1 MPSSRDPRIDAYI
14 ARSAP
19 FARPILAHLRELVHT
34 ACPAVIETMKWSMPY
49 FEYHGLL
56 AGMAAFKEH
65 CSFGFW
71 HQDMAAVVGTGKDDE
86 AMGSFGRIAGLAD
99 LPPDR
104 TMLRYLRA
112 AVKLNESGAPARP
125 RPKPAPKSSLR
136 TPPVLAA
143 ALRAH
148 PVAAAAFENFSPSH
162 RREYI
167 EWIAEAKREETR
179 ARRVATAITW
189 LAEGKSRNWK
199 YER

>member
-1 MPSSRDPRIDAYI
+1 MPSPRDPRIDAYI

-19 FARPILAHLRELVHT
+19 FARPILAHLRELVHA
-34 ACPAVIETMKWSMPY
+34 ACPEAVETMKWSAPH
-49 FEYHGLL
+49 FEHHGLL
-56 AGMAAFKEH
+56 AGMAAFKQH

-71 HQDMAAVVGTGKDDE
+71 HQGMAAVVGTDKDDQ
-86 AMGSFGRIAGLAD
+86 AMGNFGRIASLAD

-112 AVKLNESGAPARP
+112 AAKLNESGAPARP
-125 RPKPAPKSSLR
+125 RPKPALKSSLR
-136 TPPVLAA
+136 PPPALAA

-148 PVAAAAFENFSPSH
+148 PAAAATFEKFSPSH

-167 EWIAEAKREETR
+167 EWIAGAKREETR
-179 ARRVATAITW
+179 ARRVATAIAW
-189 LAEGKSRNWK
+189 LAEGKSHNWK

>member
-1 MPSSRDPRIDAYI
+1 MPSREPRIDAYI

-19 FARPILAHLRELVHT
+19 FARPILAHLRELVHA
-34 ACPAVIETMKWSMPY
+34 ACPEVVETTKWGTPH
-49 FEYHGLL
+49 FEHHGLL
-56 AGMAAFKEH
+56 AGMAAFKQH

-71 HQDMAAVVGTGKDDE
+71 HQGMTAVVGAAKDDQ
-86 AMGSFGRIAGLAD
+86 AMGNFGRIANLAD

-125 RPKPAPKSSLR
+125 RPQPAPKSSLQ
-136 TPPVLAA
+136 PPPALAA

-148 PVAAAAFENFSPSH
+148 PAAAATFEKFSPSR

-179 ARRVATAITW
+179 ARRVATAIAW
-189 LAEGKSRNWK
+189 LAEGKSLHWK